1 MRGCACRGTAGVAH
15 VSCLMEQA
23 KILFAEAEENNLDW
37 KVKTERWDRWTTCSL
52 CEQRYHGVVACALG
66 WACWKTYLGRPETDG
81 IHRMAMNLLGN
92 GLYEAEH
99 HEAALSVR
107 EAELSTLR
115 RHGGPADAILCVQGN
130 LARTYEM
137 LGRYEQ
143 ALDLQRDVYSG
154 RLKLNGEEHV
164 ETLREAS
171 SYSESLIQ
179 LKRYQEVKSLL
190 RKTIPVAR
198 RVLRDD
204 NILTLIMKWS
214 YATALCNDPSATLDD
229 VREAVTTLED
239 ADRIGR
245 RVFGGANPLTVDT
258 EKGLRDARAALRAR
272 ETPPTKGDS

>member
-1 MRGCACRGTAGVAH
+1 MPRLRRPTGPRRAAMCAV
-15 VSCLMEQA
+15 LD
-23 KILFAEAEENNLDW
+23 KILW
-37 KVKTERWDRWTTCSL
+37 
-52 CEQRYHGVVACALG
+52 
-66 WACWKTYLGRPETDG
+66 RPEADPP
-81 IHRMAMNLLGN
+81 RRLAMNLLGN
-92 GLYEAEH
+92 GLDLAEH

-115 RHGGPADAILCVQGN
+115 RHGAPADAILCVQGN

-198 RVLRDD
+198 RVLGDD
-204 NILTLIMKWS
+204 NILTLIMNWI
-214 YATALCNDPSATLDD
+214 YASALYRDDGATLDD
-229 VREAVTTLED
+229 HQEAVTTLED
-239 ADRIGR
+239 TARIAR
-245 RVFGGANPLTVDT
+245 RVFGSTHPTTSLIEA
-258 EKGLRDARAALRAR
+258 GLQDARAALRTR
-272 ETPPTKGDS
+272 ETPSSGGS